1 MIDNI
6 DNIGGICYTAF
17 SSDIVNWSTAD
28 MKCGE
33 NGNSRLAKVLVGR
46 MSNEIERVTQG
57 TEEYWIGLSRSNS
70 NSEFMWSDGS
80 NLSYTRWSSSHPIN
94 GLNCVSVFGDSTEWY
109 SRNCSEVK
117 PYVCETGEYIF
128 TFLIN
133 SIIATEIITN
143 WIS

>member
-6 DNIGGICYTAF
+6 DYIGGICYTAF

-33 NGNSRLAKVLVGR
+33 DGTSRLALALADT
-46 MSNEIERVTQG
+46 MSNEIERVTQD
-57 TEEYWIGLSRSNS
+57 TDEYWIGLSRSNS

-80 NLSYTRWSSSHPIN
+80 SLSYTRWSSGHPIN
-94 GLNCVSVFGDSTEWY
+94 GLNCVSVKGGSTEWY

-117 PYVCETGEYIF
+117 PYVCETGE
-128 TFLIN
+128 
-133 SIIATEIITN
+133 
-143 WIS
+143 

>member
-6 DNIGGICYTAF
+6 DYIGGICYTAF

-33 NGNSRLAKVLVGR
+33 DGTSRLALALADI
-46 MSNEIERVTQG
+46 MSNEMERVTQD
-57 TEEYWIGLSRSNS
+57 TDEYWIGLSRSNS

-80 NLSYTRWSSSHPIN
+80 SLSYTRWSSGHPIN
-94 GLNCVSVFGDSTEWY
+94 GLNCVSVRGDRTEWY

-133 SIIATEIITN
+133 SIITTEIIN
-143 WIS
+143 

>member
-6 DNIGGICYTAF
+6 GSKGGICYTAF

-33 NGNSRLAKVLVGR
+33 NGNSRLAKALVGR
-46 MSNEIERVTQG
+46 MSVGIERVISD
-57 TEEYWIGLSRSNS
+57 TEEYWIGLSRSDS

-80 NLSYTRWSSSHPIN
+80 SLSYTRWSSSHPIN
-94 GLNCVSVFGDSTEWY
+94 ELNCVSVFGDRNEWY
-109 SRNCSEVK
+109 SRDCNEVK

-133 SIIATEIITN
+133 SIIATEIIN
-143 WIS
+143 